1 VKLSYAPDIK
11 PNWSDV
17 LVKKCVLV
25 NNTYFYMLVSNAT
38 ECDGIVKWYDTHNW
52 QFVTETDGKIV
63 LTFENNMTAK
73 EKVIEEGKFEN
84 K

>member
-1 VKLSYAPDIK
+1 
-11 PNWSDV
+11 
-17 LVKKCVLV
+17 
-25 NNTYFYMLVSNAT
+25 MLVSNAT